1 MSLLNSAYQ
10 TRKSANLF
18 IKIRNISSDFHLTVV
33 MEVKWEYTS
42 HGHRMLLDED
52 NYQYNFNLN
61 SSGTSYFRCIRRRQG
76 CPCFAIVDEKRNIV
90 TEVRNFH
97 NHLNERHKT
106 FAVQMERIFIN
117 AAARR
122 STYSVA
128 EVYQEIYD
136 ALADS
141 GVPGAVSAMRSKNAL
156 ARCISRKRQL
166 LRCRNVKKVFVLLY
180 LRSNHHLYDNFYQTP
195 CYCQVLD

>member
-1 MSLLNSAYQ
+1 MSLLNSAHQ
-10 TRKSANLF
+10 IQKPANLF
-18 IKIRNISSDFHLTVV
+18 LKIRNISSDFHFTVV

-42 HGHRMLLDED
+42 HGKRMLLDED
-52 NYQYNFNLN
+52 NYQYTFNQN

-76 CPCFAIVDEKRNIV
+76 CSCFAIVDEKRNIV
-90 TEVRNFH
+90 TDIRGFH
-97 NHLNERHKT
+97 NHPNERHKT

-117 AAARR
+117 AVARR

-141 GVPGAVSAMRSKNAL
+141 GVPGAVSAMRSKVAL
-156 ARCISRKRQL
+156 ARCILRKRQL
-166 LRCRNVKKVFVLLY
+166 LRCRNVKKVFVFVILK
-180 LRSNHHLYDNFYQTP
+180 
-195 CYCQVLD
+195 V